1 VRRLISEDIV
11 VDDIV
16 MDRGGPATATA
27 PGPRA
32 AVAPAAPMMPS
43 LGSVPVASGPHRL
56 RLEGHPPRTE
66 TRRSRLPAPLVLL
79 RPRQWVKNIFVVI
92 IPLAVDPAA
101 LFHHL
106 NWALATVVA
115 FTAASAAVYILND
128 WLDRDKDRLHP
139 VKRHRPLASGQVGP
153 LGALLLGAG
162 CLAILAALGSLLPPA
177 ALAAIAGYAVLNLAY
192 CLALKHYPLVDVSVV
207 AVGFVLRAV
216 AGCLAVAAPFNP
228 TLVICV
234 YCTCL
239 LMSLGKRRHELVT
252 ASVRGQAAAQRPAL
266 TGYSV
271 PLLDQLMAVLLAATL
286 FSYELFVL
294 TAPHPHAA
302 VLAVVTVPFAVFA
315 ICRYMQLLAVHR
327 SGGEP
332 GRDVLTDA
340 PLVINAVLWLASMAL
355 GRLL

>member
-1 VRRLISEDIV
+1 
-11 VDDIV
+11 
-16 MDRGGPATATA
+16 
-27 PGPRA
+27 
-32 AVAPAAPMMPS
+32 MP
-43 LGSVPVASGPHRL
+43 
-56 RLEGHPPRTE
+56 
-66 TRRSRLPAPLVLL
+66 RRSRLPAPLVLL
-79 RPRQWVKNIFVVI
+79 RPRQWVKNVFILIV
-92 IPLAVDPAA
+92 PLAVDPAA
-101 LFHHL
+101 LVHHMA
-106 NWALATVVA
+106 WALATVVT
-115 FTAASAAVYILND
+115 FTAASAAVYVLND
-128 WLDRDKDRLHP
+128 WLDRERDRLHP

-153 LGALLLGAG
+153 LGALLLSAG
-162 CLAILAALGSLLPPA
+162 CLAMLAAWGALLPRAVQA
-177 ALAAIAGYAVLNLAY
+177 AVAGYAVLNLAY

-228 TLVICV
+228 TLIICV
-234 YCTCL
+234 YFTCL

-252 ASVRGQAAAQRPAL
+252 ANFRGQAAAQRPAL

-286 FSYELFVL
+286 IGYDLFVL
-294 TAPHPHAA
+294 SAPHPHAA

-315 ICRYMQLLAVHR
+315 LCRYMQLLAVHR

-340 PLVINAVLWLASMAL
+340 PLVINAVLWLTCLAV